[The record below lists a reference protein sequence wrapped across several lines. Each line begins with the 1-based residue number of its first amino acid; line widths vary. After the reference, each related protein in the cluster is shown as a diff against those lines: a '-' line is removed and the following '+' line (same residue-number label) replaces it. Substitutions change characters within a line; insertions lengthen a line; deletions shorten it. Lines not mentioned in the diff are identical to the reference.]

1 MSYSY
6 NKWTNSLFYGII
18 RYNYTNYFKWRF
30 VMEKLKKE
38 NGTFLTDEEMKNLQA
53 DFLKAGKPIEEY
65 LNINELEGHIFTV
78 LTELVEIVK
87 ADVRKNEIIFSLR
100 VGEEFIFETNAIY
113 PLSKMFDK
121 KNKISSLR
129 FYSFLEW
136 CVLKNIDRI
145 DEFFN

>member
-1 MSYSY
+1 
-6 NKWTNSLFYGII
+6 
-18 RYNYTNYFKWRF
+18 
-30 VMEKLKKE
+30 MEKLRKE

-113 PLSKMFDK
+113 PLSKMFDR